1 MTNTDQGFAHPFS
14 RAYWKAAAAE
24 LKDTRMLIFAALI
37 VALRVALKS
46 LSIPIAADLY
56 INVGFFANAFGS
68 MVYGPV
74 VAMLGAAVSDTLGA
88 ILFPKG
94 AYFFPFIFIE
104 MAGSLVFALYLYR
117 VRVTVKRVILSR
129 FTIDLGVNIILN
141 TPVMWLYYRMMMGRT
156 YAIFDLMRILKNLA
170 MFPIESVLLTLFLKM
185 MIPAAKRLGLVKW
198 GSDALKFDSKSVL
211 TLIVTFVIG
220 CGCAA
225 GYYVY
230 HYNNTS
236 LSASYTAEQRQAVNR
251 TITAEAVPDA
261 DDTAAL
267 IDSAYSR
274 IGLGEITSDFT
285 LYRMDEAL
293 MAEAGISEDDVFA
306 LSKSAAAKAGYLT
319 RLGRGRAVTDKSTG
333 KVLSVEVIW
342 EEAAGD
348 GM

>member
-1 MTNTDQGFAHPFS
+1 MTNDQSFAHPFS
-14 RAYWKAAAAE
+14 RAYWKAAADE
-24 LKDTRMLIFAALI
+24 LKNTRMLIFAALI

-56 INVGFFANAFGS
+56 INIGFFANAFGS

-74 VAMLGAAVSDTLGA
+74 VALLGAAVSDTLGA

-117 VRVTVKRVILSR
+117 VRGTVRRVILSR
-129 FTIDLGVNIILN
+129 FTIDLGVNVILN
-141 TPVMWLYYRMMMGRT
+141 TPVMWLYYSMVMGRS
-156 YAIFDLMRILKNLA
+156 YALFDLMRILKNLA

-185 MIPAAKRLGLVKW
+185 MIPAARRLGLVKW
-198 GSDALKFDSKSVL
+198 GSDALQFDRKSIL
-211 TLIVTFVIG
+211 TLIVTFLIG

-236 LSASYTAEQRQAVNR
+236 LSASYTAAQRQAVNR
-251 TITAEAVPDA
+251 AVTMKAVPEDEA
-261 DDTAAL
+261 YAAV
-267 IDSAYSR
+267 IDSAFSR
-274 IGLGEITSDFT
+274 IGLGEITNAFT

-293 MAEAGISEDDVFA
+293 MAEAGVSRDDVFA
-306 LSKSAAAKAGYLT
+306 LSKSPAAKAAYLT
-319 RLGRGRAVTDKSTG
+319 RVGHGTAVTDKGTG
-333 KVLSVEVIW
+333 EVLKAEVIW
-342 EEAAGD
+342 EEAKGD
-348 GM
+348 EP